1 MLEKATAKL
10 IKKLQQKKQRKKEN
24 LFVVEGEKIV
34 REAMQS
40 DFRINMAFATKEWL
54 DDSGVLNSERSVFK
68 EVDSKELK
76 KISSLSSPQEVLAV
90 LEIPKK
96 SDVPISGNKLILALD
111 RIQDPGN
118 LGTIIRIADWFGISD
133 VVCSED
139 CVDAFNPKVL
149 QATMGSVF
157 RVRVHYLNLE
167 KWLKDQD
174 ADVYGALL
182 GGKNLW
188 QQELKKEGV
197 LLMGNES
204 SGISEELMKL
214 VTIPVSIPSFG
225 GAESLNVAVA
235 TAIICAEFSKLS

>member
-1 MLEKATAKL
+1 
-10 IKKLQQKKQRKKEN
+10 KQRKKEN

-90 LEIPKK
+90 LEMPKN

-157 RVRVHYLNLE
+157 
-167 KWLKDQD
+167 
-174 ADVYGALL
+174 
-182 GGKNLW
+182 
-188 QQELKKEGV
+188 
-197 LLMGNES
+197 
-204 SGISEELMKL
+204 
-214 VTIPVSIPSFG
+214 
-225 GAESLNVAVA
+225 
-235 TAIICAEFSKLS
+235 